1 MADILSVPV
10 GRRIVGV
17 TDQPDFDPGG
27 WHDLDVG
34 ALAPEAAAEYLRRKA
49 AVLLY
54 LSGAGEAEL
63 RATHGFGVRHL
74 NRLIRERCVA
84 PHPDG
89 SIFGWRGLL
98 KHSRIRGYVRQAP
111 VRPDAGGR
119 GSAGALGAL
128 LLREPDFAR
137 RFERYIIKT
146 CGDRQLGESRRPRH
160 AVWAWFVV
168 ELRKLG
174 FEIRNE
180 WPFTV
185 ETMGYSSVVRFIDK
199 TLAANPGRAAR
210 VVGGP
215 DGERKMVAGD
225 GAGRPAL
232 RPFERVEMDAH
243 KLDSRLCILMPMLKG
258 GWVPK
263 IIHRLWVTV
272 ILEVDSRAV
281 LGYYLS
287 LGREVTKDDVLRAI
301 KCALST
307 WNCPS
312 ISYSPVALMD
322 EAGLPSSH
330 HAEYVGMCWDET
342 SVDGALAETCKTVA
356 AKLEAVVGSK
366 LRSPAQGY
374 SSRRSKDDR
383 PFIESFFRTLSV
395 RGLGRL
401 SNSTGGKPED
411 KQGRDPDAIAEA
423 AQFQL
428 PYLEELLAALIAN
441 YNATPHAGLGHRS
454 PLAQLD
460 YFRSKGML
468 PKRRADPTLVQGLL
482 SFRKACVVK
491 GGYADGH
498 APYVN
503 FQGVRY
509 SNATLASRHDLVGKR
524 IHVINHLEDDAR
536 VALASTEAGMSLGV
550 LRAAPP
556 WHRLPH
562 SLAIRSA
569 ILTMV
574 RQRMFAIASG
584 GDAITSFI
592 EFAESQRRGRLP
604 VHPAYLA
611 VQRILAEYARRPDD
625 AERIQKVQAK
635 LDAATSIGASRMK
648 ASAAAS
654 VRSNAEEITPPV
666 GPTASDQSVAMPE
679 PAAAKPG
686 KPLPARRMAA
696 NS

>member
-1 MADILSVPV
+1 MAVIHSVPI
-10 GRRIVGV
+10 GRRIDGV
-17 TDQPDFDPGG
+17 TDQPDFDPAG
-27 WHDLDVG
+27 WPDLDVG

-63 RATHGFGVRHL
+63 RSTHGFGVRHV
-74 NRLIRERCVA
+74 NRLIHERCLA

-89 SIFGWRGLL
+89 GIFGWRGLL

-111 VRPDAGGR
+111 VKTDAGGR

-128 LLREPDFAR
+128 LSREPDFAR
-137 RFERYIIKT
+137 RFERYILKT
-146 CGDRQLGESRRPRH
+146 CGNRQLGESRRPRH

-199 TLAANPGRAAR
+199 TLAANPDRAAR

-215 DGERKMVAGD
+215 NGERKMVAGD
-225 GAGRPAL
+225 GVRRPAL
-232 RPFERVEMDAH
+232 KPFERVEMDAH
-243 KLDSRLCILMPMLKG
+243 KLDCRLCILIPQMSG

-272 ILEVDSRAV
+272 ILEVGSRAV

-301 KCALST
+301 KCALSA
-307 WNCPS
+307 WNRPS

-322 EAGLPSSH
+322 EAGFPSSH
-330 HAEYVGMCWDET
+330 HPEYLGLCWDET
-342 SVDGALAETCKTVA
+342 SVDGALAETCKSVIT
-356 AKLEAVVGSK
+356 KLEAVVGSQ

-401 SNSTGGKPED
+401 SNSTGGKPKD

-468 PKRRADPTLVQGLL
+468 PKRRADPLLVQGLL
-482 SFRKACVVK
+482 SFRKLCVVK

-509 SNATLASRHDLVGKR
+509 GNPTLTSRHDLVGKR

-536 VALASTEAGMSLGV
+536 IALASTESGISLGV

-574 RQRMFAIASG
+574 RQRMFTIASG
-584 GDAITSFI
+584 GDAITSFV
-592 EFAESQRRGRLP
+592 EFAETQRKGRLP

-611 VQRILAEYARRPDD
+611 VQRILAEHARRPDN
-625 AERIQKVQAK
+625 AERVQNVQAR
-635 LDAATSIGASRMK
+635 LDKMTSAGPLQTPVSTTTSGRPRDQAIPTPAGPTLSDP
-648 ASAAAS
+648 SVTVPEP
-654 VRSNAEEITPPV
+654 VRS
-666 GPTASDQSVAMPE
+666 
-679 PAAAKPG
+679 KPG